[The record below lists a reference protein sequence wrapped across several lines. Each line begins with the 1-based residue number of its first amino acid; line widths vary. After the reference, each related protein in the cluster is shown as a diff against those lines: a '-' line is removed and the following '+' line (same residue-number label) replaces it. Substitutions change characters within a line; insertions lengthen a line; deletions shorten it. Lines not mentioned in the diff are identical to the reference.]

1 MSDAEVGG
9 VPAGERP
16 GLSLFDHAKIACV
29 YLLVG
34 VVAVLAYSARNMLI
48 LIFLGFFLAL
58 GVEPII
64 AWLHRHGWRRGL
76 ALLVLLLGAVLLIG
90 ALVLLALVPA
100 VGQVGQLVSEIPELI
115 SGIAAKLSADPE
127 LQAKLNDPSVHEQLQ
142 QAMGAVTGVVTSTL
156 AAGFAVIGTFFGGIF
171 AACTAGALTVY
182 FSLAMPRI
190 NAAVERGASAH
201 EGRAEALRQAMGRVG
216 GYVTGQAVVC
226 LCAGIV
232 SYLFFFFAGVP
243 YPALLALVV
252 ALFDAVP
259 QVGAT
264 LASVTG
270 ILVAL
275 SQSLTLA
282 VVTLI
287 FFCLYQ
293 MVENYLIAPRI
304 FAKTVELSP
313 LGAFVAILLG
323 AALAGVLG
331 ALTALPIAAALKV
344 LIRQF
349 RAEHTTGVG

>member
-1 MSDAEVGG
+1 MSGAEDGG
-9 VPAGERP
+9 VPAGGRP
-16 GLSLFDHAKIACV
+16 GLTLFDHAKIACV

-34 VVAVLAYSARNMLI
+34 VVAALAYSARSMLI

-76 ALLVLLLGAVLLIG
+76 ALLVLLLGIVLLIG

-100 VGQVGQLVSEIPELI
+100 VGQVGLFVSEIPELV

-127 LQAKLNDPSVHEQLQ
+127 LQARLNDPSVHEQLQ
-142 QAMGAVTGVVTSTL
+142 KAAGAVTGAVTSTL
-156 AAGFAVIGTFFGGIF
+156 AAGFAALGAFFGGIF
-171 AACTAGALTVY
+171 AACTAGALMVY
-182 FSLAMPRI
+182 FSLAMPRV

-201 EGRAEALRQAMGRVG
+201 EGRAEALRSAMGRVG

-232 SYLFFFFAGVP
+232 SYLFFLIAGVP

-252 ALFDAVP
+252 ALFDAIP

-282 VVTLI
+282 VVTLL

-349 RAEHTTGVG
+349 RAEHATGTG